1 MSTTQMIRDV
11 DEFVDTHD
19 LTEHRDL
26 FRRGAMVAR
35 DPTSRETLMA
45 LPEDEKAA
53 LIFETEH
60 K

>member
-1 MSTTQMIRDV
+1 MLRDV

-19 LTEHRDL
+19 LSEHRDL

-35 DPTSRETLMA
+35 DPSSRETLMA